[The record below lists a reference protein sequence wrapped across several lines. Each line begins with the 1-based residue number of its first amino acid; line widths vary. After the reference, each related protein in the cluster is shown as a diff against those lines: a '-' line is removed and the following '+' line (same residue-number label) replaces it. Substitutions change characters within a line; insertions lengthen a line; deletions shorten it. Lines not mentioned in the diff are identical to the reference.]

1 MSDEPISDTT
11 LAEGNLPTATKAA
24 ETQTPEHIAEAAKAE
39 ETRVAALTPE
49 QKAEEATA
57 REAEKKALLG
67 KDGDKG
73 ADAPVDYTALKLPE
87 GYKADDPVFADA
99 VKLFEGEK
107 IAPEVAQKLIDF
119 TVERDKAMVKAVND
133 QAAANWTKQTDEW
146 KANASK
152 EFDEASLGD
161 AKTALAQVF
170 DKETVT
176 YLESMGFTNHPGL
189 IRGMVKVSKA
199 IKDDTFVGGNA
210 ARGNGALDPKSLYPN
225 TQHN

>member
-1 MSDEPISDTT
+1 MADETTTTEGTTTETTETEAKGADTT
-11 LAEGNLPTATKAA
+11 ATEAKGT
-24 ETQTPEHIAEAAKAE
+24 ETTTEAKPGETPETKTADEAKGT
-39 ETRVAALTPE
+39 ET
-49 QKAEEATA
+49 K
-57 REAEKKALLG
+57 
-67 KDGDKG
+67 

-107 IAPEVAQKLIDF
+107 INPAQAQKLIDF

-199 IKDDTFVGGNA
+199 IKDDTWVSGNA
-210 ARGNGALDPKSLYPN
+210 GQVNGSDARKLFPN
-225 TQHN
+225 SDMNA